1 VFNKKSRFRT
11 LLVSNFIVAMHIEE
25 QPLLAQRGNSLDEF
39 LNSLLEKWS
48 VYYHIVYA
56 SYMFVIF
63 RRNLGV

>member
-1 VFNKKSRFRT
+1 
-11 LLVSNFIVAMHIEE
+11 MHIEE
-25 QPLLAQRGNSLDEF
+25 QRLLAQRGNSLDEF